1 MSREIAK
8 KDTGPK
14 KNNLFLY
21 EISNIFHWATLTL
34 TSYGLRT
41 GAFGKNCFTIHS
53 QQNKYKRVP
62 LKTVSD

>member
-8 KDTGPK
+8 KVTCPK
-14 KNNLFLY
+14 KIICF
-21 EISNIFHWATLTL
+21 SMNIFHWATLTL